1 MDLKLVC
8 ASHSPLIYFPARET
22 PDVEAMRAAM
32 ADTQARIRDFDP
44 QLIVMFG
51 CDHYG
56 GHQMASMPAFCV
68 GVEATALADVGGTP
82 GALNVPRKL
91 AVDCVNALREDDV
104 DVAVS
109 YAMEVDH
116 GFSQAL
122 QELTGAIDAYPVL
135 PLFISCLQPPFVPF
149 KRARAFG
156 AAMARFIAG
165 LEVERVLILGTGGLS
180 HDPEM
185 LFPAIDDVSE
195 EWRPYHLLG
204 NRQTDVPQA
213 KWLAYEVEAHHAAAG
228 MLARGEIPVEALKI
242 SASWDRAFLDLLAS
256 GDLRI
261 VDQWTPEEV
270 IAGGGFGAMEVLS
283 WVAATQSMADATGV
297 RPSASFQRAIPEVGV
312 GFGIAETPPAPLRQ
326 EGSQSRRAA

>member
-1 MDLKLVC
+1 MDMKIVC

-22 PDVEAMRAAM
+22 DNVAAMRTAM
-32 ADTQARIRDFDP
+32 AETRARVRAFDP

-51 CDHYG
+51 ADHYG

-82 GALNVPRKL
+82 GALDVPREL
-91 AVDCVNALREDDV
+91 AVRCVDALREDDV

-122 QELTGAIDAYPVL
+122 HELTGGVDAYPVL
-135 PLFISCLQPPFVPF
+135 PLFVSCLQPPFVPF

-156 AAMARFIAG
+156 AAMARFVAG
-165 LEVERVLILGTGGLS
+165 LDLDRVLILGSGGLS

-185 LFPAIDDVSE
+185 LFPAIDDVSA

-204 NRQTDVPQA
+204 NRQSDVPQA
-213 KWLAYEVEAHHAAAG
+213 KWISYEIEAHHAAAG
-228 MLARGEIPVEALKI
+228 MLARGELPIEALRI
-242 SASWDRAFLDLLAS
+242 SAAWDARFLDLLAN
-256 GDLRI
+256 GDLAS
-261 VDQWTPEEV
+261 VDRWTPKQV
-270 IAGGGFGAMEVLS
+270 IAEGGFGAMEVLS
-283 WVAATQSMADATGV
+283 WIAAAQCMADATGA
-297 RPSASFQRAIPEVGV
+297 RPAPTFHAAIPEVGV
-312 GFGIAETPPAPLRQ
+312 GFGIVESQPTPLRQ
-326 EGSQSRRAA
+326 PARERVAA